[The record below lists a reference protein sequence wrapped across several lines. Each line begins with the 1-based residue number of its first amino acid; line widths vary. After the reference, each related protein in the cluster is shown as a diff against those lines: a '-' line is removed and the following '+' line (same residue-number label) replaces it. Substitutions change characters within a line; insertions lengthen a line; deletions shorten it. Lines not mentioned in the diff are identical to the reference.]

1 MYIYVCKYEYTYI
14 YVYMC
19 RAPEQC
25 VVCMHSHH
33 STYAHILKN
42 MTTHAQPRTIHTPI
56 NTLTHALTRTHSTHV
71 HTCAHMCTQMHTRAH
86 TCTHTHLSLSHSRL
100 RETLERR
107 LHAALPDRTG
117 ESDAGR
123 SLNERNHLVCLRVG
137 ACHHSTDTY
146 CCEPGE
152 QQTPTRHAAKCLCAM
167 CFSGFSLSMFFP
179 FCPLEHL
186 HAENQFAGIYSSNS
200 TISQEKTKFEKRTKH
215 RV

>member
-1 MYIYVCKYEYTYI
+1 
-14 YVYMC
+14 MC

-25 VVCMHSHH
+25 VVCIALTPQHLRTH
-33 STYAHILKN
+33 TQKYDYTRA
-42 MTTHAQPRTIHTPI
+42 TTHHPHT
-56 NTLTHALTRTHSTHV
+56 HKHFDTRTHTHTLHTRAHMCTHV
-71 HTCAHMCTQMHTRAH
+71 HTNAHTRAH

-100 RETLERR
+100 REALERR

-117 ESDAGR
+117 ERDAGR

-167 CFSGFSLSMFFP
+167 CLSGCYGHTMRSHRHINM
-179 FCPLEHL
+179 HL
-186 HAENQFAGIYSSNS
+186 KILPGH
-200 TISQEKTKFEKRTKH
+200 TIDEEKTNI
-215 RV
+215 